1 MSFTLLTLFE
11 TAVRGRPDGAL
22 LQAALPRPRPLL
34 RRRLDLH
41 AHVCRKGIH
50 PPPARSLLGPVHQRR
65 RPSAHRAVRSQGP
78 RHVGTGCRDDLPVCR
93 RRGLELWVSA
103 DVGLSG
109 GHWGGINDESRGRE
123 GDGRCSQT
131 ASRHRVLCQYQDP
144 NTCRFNVFAV
154 ILMGCLLQEDGRVC
168 AASGKCGRRFHHR
181 SWTTE
186 ESTVEYAAKL
196 GCHRTC

>member
-1 MSFTLLTLFE
+1 VTPCGYAIPCQSLVIPLALFAIWE
-11 TAVRGRPDGAL
+11 IARFSWISREGSDPPPIQSIKAHKRHIHLEICCLWMDG
-22 LQAALPRPRPLL
+22 PIGSDPGEK
-34 RRRLDLH
+34 
-41 AHVCRKGIH
+41 KGITTGD
-50 PPPARSLLGPVHQRR
+50 RCRG
-65 RPSAHRAVRSQGP
+65 PSAHRAVRSQGP

-154 ILMGCLLQEDGRVC
+154 MCLELIV
-168 AASGKCGRRFHHR
+168 AGRRSSLCGKWKVRASISSPFMDD
-181 SWTTE
+181 
-186 ESTVEYAAKL
+186 
-196 GCHRTC
+196 